1 MDFLLD
7 ALTDWLK
14 EMLVGGI
21 MSNLSGMFDSV
32 NQQVADIATQVGQTP
47 QGWNGSIFSMIQNLS
62 NSIMVPIAGVILAIV
77 MTLELIQMITD
88 KNNLHDVDTW
98 MIFKW
103 VFKSAAAILIVSNT
117 WNIVMGVFDAAQSV
131 VAQAAGIIG
140 SDASIDISSVMTDME
155 SRLMDMDLGPLFG
168 LWFQSLFIGITMWA
182 LYICIFIV
190 IYGRMIEIYLVT
202 SVAPIPMATM
212 MGKEW
217 GGMATIGLSKPY
229 YAIYAEAGG
238 VVSYSDGA
246 VMGKAT
252 EANISIETTEDNNLY
267 GDNGL
272 AETDRR
278 FANGTLTLSTTD
290 LSQEVSKAILGLT
303 EQAITGIDGVTD
315 TSVKELVYDDAQVTP
330 YLGVGFIIKK
340 KVNGVYKWRGVVL
353 PKIMFSVPEDAATTQ
368 GESIEWQT
376 PELTGAIMRDDSAT
390 HVWKK
395 EATFTTEAQA
405 EAYIKARLGITA

>member
-1 MDFLLD
+1 
-7 ALTDWLK
+7 
-14 EMLVGGI
+14 
-21 MSNLSGMFDSV
+21 
-32 NQQVADIATQVGQTP
+32 
-47 QGWNGSIFSMIQNLS
+47 
-62 NSIMVPIAGVILAIV
+62 
-77 MTLELIQMITD
+77 
-88 KNNLHDVDTW
+88 
-98 MIFKW
+98 
-103 VFKSAAAILIVSNT
+103 
-117 WNIVMGVFDAAQSV
+117 
-131 VAQAAGIIG
+131 
-140 SDASIDISSVMTDME
+140 
-155 SRLMDMDLGPLFG
+155 
-168 LWFQSLFIGITMWA
+168 
-182 LYICIFIV
+182 
-190 IYGRMIEIYLVT
+190 
-202 SVAPIPMATM
+202 
-212 MGKEW
+212 
-217 GGMATIGLSKPY
+217 MATIGLSKPY

-340 KVNGVYKWRGVVL
+340 KVNGAYKWRGVVL
-353 PKIMFSVPEDAATTQ
+353 PKVMFSVPEDAATTQ

-376 PELTGAIMRDDSAT
+376 PELTGTIMRDDSAT

-395 EATFTTEAQA
+395 EATFTSEAQA
-405 EAYIKARLGITA
+405 EAYIKARLGIAA

>member
-1 MDFLLD
+1 
-7 ALTDWLK
+7 
-14 EMLVGGI
+14 
-21 MSNLSGMFDSV
+21 
-32 NQQVADIATQVGQTP
+32 
-47 QGWNGSIFSMIQNLS
+47 
-62 NSIMVPIAGVILAIV
+62 
-77 MTLELIQMITD
+77 
-88 KNNLHDVDTW
+88 
-98 MIFKW
+98 
-103 VFKSAAAILIVSNT
+103 
-117 WNIVMGVFDAAQSV
+117 
-131 VAQAAGIIG
+131 
-140 SDASIDISSVMTDME
+140 
-155 SRLMDMDLGPLFG
+155 
-168 LWFQSLFIGITMWA
+168 
-182 LYICIFIV
+182 
-190 IYGRMIEIYLVT
+190 
-202 SVAPIPMATM
+202 
-212 MGKEW
+212 
-217 GGMATIGLSKPY
+217 MATIGLSKPY

-315 TSVKELVYDDAQVTP
+315 TSVKELVYDDTQVTP

-340 KVNGVYKWRGVVL
+340 KVNGAYKWRGVVL
-353 PKIMFSVPEDAATTQ
+353 PKVMFSVPEDAATTQ

-376 PELTGAIMRDDSAT
+376 PELTGTIMRDDSAT

-405 EAYIKARLGITA
+405 EAYIKARLGIAA

>member
-1 MDFLLD
+1 
-7 ALTDWLK
+7 
-14 EMLVGGI
+14 
-21 MSNLSGMFDSV
+21 
-32 NQQVADIATQVGQTP
+32 
-47 QGWNGSIFSMIQNLS
+47 
-62 NSIMVPIAGVILAIV
+62 
-77 MTLELIQMITD
+77 
-88 KNNLHDVDTW
+88 
-98 MIFKW
+98 
-103 VFKSAAAILIVSNT
+103 
-117 WNIVMGVFDAAQSV
+117 
-131 VAQAAGIIG
+131 
-140 SDASIDISSVMTDME
+140 
-155 SRLMDMDLGPLFG
+155 
-168 LWFQSLFIGITMWA
+168 
-182 LYICIFIV
+182 
-190 IYGRMIEIYLVT
+190 
-202 SVAPIPMATM
+202 
-212 MGKEW
+212 
-217 GGMATIGLSKPY
+217 MATIGLSKPY

-303 EQAITGIDGVTD
+303 EQAITGVDGVTD
-315 TSVKELVYDDAQVTP
+315 TSVKELVYDDTQVTP

-340 KVNGVYKWRGVVL
+340 KVNGAYKWRGVVL

-390 HVWKK
+390 HAWKK
-395 EATFTTEAQA
+395 EATFTSEAQA
-405 EAYIKARLGITA
+405 EAYIKARLGIAA

>member
-1 MDFLLD
+1 
-7 ALTDWLK
+7 
-14 EMLVGGI
+14 
-21 MSNLSGMFDSV
+21 
-32 NQQVADIATQVGQTP
+32 
-47 QGWNGSIFSMIQNLS
+47 
-62 NSIMVPIAGVILAIV
+62 
-77 MTLELIQMITD
+77 
-88 KNNLHDVDTW
+88 
-98 MIFKW
+98 
-103 VFKSAAAILIVSNT
+103 
-117 WNIVMGVFDAAQSV
+117 
-131 VAQAAGIIG
+131 
-140 SDASIDISSVMTDME
+140 
-155 SRLMDMDLGPLFG
+155 
-168 LWFQSLFIGITMWA
+168 
-182 LYICIFIV
+182 
-190 IYGRMIEIYLVT
+190 
-202 SVAPIPMATM
+202 
-212 MGKEW
+212 
-217 GGMATIGLSKPY
+217 MATIGLSKPY

-315 TSVKELVYDDAQVTP
+315 TSVKELVYDDTQVTP

-353 PKIMFSVPEDAATTQ
+353 PKVMFSVPEDAATTQ

-390 HVWKK
+390 HMWKR

-405 EAYIKARLGITA
+405 EAYIKARLGIAA

>member
-1 MDFLLD
+1 
-7 ALTDWLK
+7 
-14 EMLVGGI
+14 
-21 MSNLSGMFDSV
+21 
-32 NQQVADIATQVGQTP
+32 
-47 QGWNGSIFSMIQNLS
+47 
-62 NSIMVPIAGVILAIV
+62 
-77 MTLELIQMITD
+77 
-88 KNNLHDVDTW
+88 
-98 MIFKW
+98 
-103 VFKSAAAILIVSNT
+103 
-117 WNIVMGVFDAAQSV
+117 
-131 VAQAAGIIG
+131 
-140 SDASIDISSVMTDME
+140 
-155 SRLMDMDLGPLFG
+155 
-168 LWFQSLFIGITMWA
+168 
-182 LYICIFIV
+182 
-190 IYGRMIEIYLVT
+190 
-202 SVAPIPMATM
+202 
-212 MGKEW
+212 
-217 GGMATIGLSKPY
+217 MATIGLSKPY
-229 YAIYAEAGG
+229 YAIYAESGG

-315 TSVKELVYDDAQVTP
+315 TSVKELVYDDTQVTP

-340 KVNGVYKWRGVVL
+340 KVNGAYKWRGVVL
-353 PKIMFSVPEDAATTQ
+353 PKVMFSVPEDAATTQ

-390 HVWKK
+390 HMWKR

-405 EAYIKARLGITA
+405 EAYIKARLGIAA

>member
-1 MDFLLD
+1 
-7 ALTDWLK
+7 
-14 EMLVGGI
+14 
-21 MSNLSGMFDSV
+21 
-32 NQQVADIATQVGQTP
+32 
-47 QGWNGSIFSMIQNLS
+47 
-62 NSIMVPIAGVILAIV
+62 
-77 MTLELIQMITD
+77 
-88 KNNLHDVDTW
+88 
-98 MIFKW
+98 
-103 VFKSAAAILIVSNT
+103 
-117 WNIVMGVFDAAQSV
+117 
-131 VAQAAGIIG
+131 
-140 SDASIDISSVMTDME
+140 
-155 SRLMDMDLGPLFG
+155 
-168 LWFQSLFIGITMWA
+168 
-182 LYICIFIV
+182 
-190 IYGRMIEIYLVT
+190 
-202 SVAPIPMATM
+202 
-212 MGKEW
+212 
-217 GGMATIGLSKPY
+217 MATIGLSKPY

-303 EQAITGIDGVTD
+303 EQTITGIDGVTD
-315 TSVKELVYDDAQVTP
+315 TSVKELVYDDTQVTP

-340 KVNGVYKWRGVVL
+340 KVNGAYKWRGVVL
-353 PKIMFSVPEDAATTQ
+353 PKVMFSVPEDAATTQ

-376 PELTGAIMRDDSAT
+376 PELTGTIMRDDSAT

-405 EAYIKARLGITA
+405 EAYIKMRLGIAA

>member
-1 MDFLLD
+1 
-7 ALTDWLK
+7 
-14 EMLVGGI
+14 
-21 MSNLSGMFDSV
+21 
-32 NQQVADIATQVGQTP
+32 
-47 QGWNGSIFSMIQNLS
+47 
-62 NSIMVPIAGVILAIV
+62 
-77 MTLELIQMITD
+77 
-88 KNNLHDVDTW
+88 
-98 MIFKW
+98 
-103 VFKSAAAILIVSNT
+103 
-117 WNIVMGVFDAAQSV
+117 
-131 VAQAAGIIG
+131 
-140 SDASIDISSVMTDME
+140 
-155 SRLMDMDLGPLFG
+155 
-168 LWFQSLFIGITMWA
+168 
-182 LYICIFIV
+182 
-190 IYGRMIEIYLVT
+190 
-202 SVAPIPMATM
+202 
-212 MGKEW
+212 
-217 GGMATIGLSKPY
+217 MATIGLSKPY

-252 EANISIETTEDNNLY
+252 EANISIETTKDNNLY

-315 TSVKELVYDDAQVTP
+315 TSVKELVYDDGQVTP

-340 KVNGVYKWRGVVL
+340 KVNGAYKWRGVVL
-353 PKIMFSVPEDAATTQ
+353 PKVMFSVPEDAATTQ

-405 EAYIKARLGITA
+405 EAYIKARLGIAA